1 MEPDTA
7 QGGTPNHEQ
16 DGRVGAHQWWS
27 GPDPG
32 HPSPPPTWMS
42 PGGFAGNP
50 DPDTRGRPVET
61 QENSIWIRDKQ
72 KESRGPFP
80 TRKLQHILKQYT
92 RDSAQDRGAILTK
105 EWTEVPRQHPKD
117 NASKEIAGIDNKH
130 YSGVTRAQAQD
141 RRPVVVLNDD
151 GKKIGGDAY
160 TDNGD
165 YNEVKVNQFK
175 STKCGQR
182 LCMQINEDKI
192 KIGCQAFAIKEKSA
206 ERGVC
211 E

>member
-1 MEPDTA
+1 M
-7 QGGTPNHEQ
+7 
-16 DGRVGAHQWWS
+16 
-27 GPDPG
+27 
-32 HPSPPPTWMS
+32 
-42 PGGFAGNP
+42 
-50 DPDTRGRPVET
+50 
-61 QENSIWIRDKQ
+61 
-72 KESRGPFP
+72 
-80 TRKLQHILKQYT
+80 
-92 RDSAQDRGAILTK
+92 
-105 EWTEVPRQHPKD
+105 PRQHPKD

-206 ERGVC
+206 ERGCVNEGTNKIDAHLSLTIEDNC
-211 E
+211 SNVRSEAKSEQHNAVARDIQCTQY